1 LTVEVPKG
9 TIGIPSMKHRGRSM
23 APEVANY
30 CCKEKL
36 QRAQPDFMKRILTE
50 RKGSTGAAG
59 TVSPR
64 EGSG

>member
-1 LTVEVPKG
+1 
-9 TIGIPSMKHRGRSM
+9 M